1 LFCDHKKTK
10 KSKKDQRIIMAM
22 KITMIVDRITGIPS
36 YLRKIESNP
45 LQRYGMVICKKLCQ
59 LQGPAGCQNT
69 SIPIFFIAL

>member
-1 LFCDHKKTK
+1 
-10 KSKKDQRIIMAM
+10 MAM
-22 KITMIVDRITGIPS
+22 IIAMTVDITGIPS